1 MSTYPQDID
10 NDSADYSRVQDLGQ
24 YITLKR
30 GSDIIADAI
39 IYHGDC
45 WWKVLGN
52 GTTMESEI
60 LYAEKAGSLEGSAE
74 EVKIPIDECA
84 LYPAALEGSPLQ
96 FQDGSLQFQDGSLL
110 KELWPCCELIYVK
123 DARRRSTQAD
133 ANEKVFGIFALHYS
147 SDGDP
152 YYYPVDPEMQPGVAS
167 SWLLDPEF
175 DLILNWEPIDV
186 ADLLE
191 RAQKEHG

>member
-1 MSTYPQDID
+1 MSTYPYDID
-10 NDSADYSRVQDLGQ
+10 NDSADYSRVQALGK
-24 YITLKR
+24 YISLKR

-60 LYAEKAGSLEGSAE
+60 LYAEKAGSPEGSAE
-74 EVKIPIDECA
+74 EVKIPVDECEV
-84 LYPAALEGSPLQ
+84 YPSIREGAPLQ
-96 FQDGSLQFQDGSLL
+96 FQNGSLL
-110 KELWPCCELIYVK
+110 KEFWPCCGLIYVK

-133 ANEKVFGIFALHYS
+133 ENEKVFGIFALHYD

-152 YYYPVDPEMQPGVAS
+152 YYYPVDQDMQPGVAS
-167 SWLLDPEF
+167 DWLLDPKY
-175 DLILNWEPIDV
+175 DLILDWDPIDV
-186 ADLLE
+186 ADLLSRMRGE
-191 RAQKEHG
+191 APDD

>member
-1 MSTYPQDID
+1 MNTYLYDI
-10 NDSADYSRVQDLGQ
+10 DSADYSRVQALGQ
-24 YITLKR
+24 YIALKR
-30 GSDIIADAI
+30 GSDIVADAI

-60 LYAEKAGSLEGSAE
+60 LYAAKAGSPEGSTE

-96 FQDGSLQFQDGSLL
+96 FQDGSLLR
-110 KELWPCCELIYVK
+110 ELWPCCGLIYVK

-133 ANEKVFGIFALHYS
+133 EDEKVFGIFALHYD

-152 YYYPVDPEMQPGVAS
+152 YYYPVDQDMQPGVAS

-175 DLILNWEPIDV
+175 DLILAWEPIDV
-186 ADLLE
+186 TDLLE
-191 RAQKEHG
+191 KVQKEHG

>member
-10 NDSADYSRVQDLGQ
+10 NDSADYSRVQALGR
-24 YITLKR
+24 YIALKR

-52 GTTMESEI
+52 GATMESEI
-60 LYAEKAGSLEGSAE
+60 LYAEKAGSPESSSE
-74 EVKIPIDECA
+74 EVKISIDEGA

-96 FQDGSLQFQDGSLL
+96 FQDGSLL
-110 KELWPCCELIYVK
+110 KELWPCCGLIYVK

-133 ANEKVFGIFALHYS
+133 ENEKVFGIFALHYN

-152 YYYPVDPEMQPGVAS
+152 YYYPVDQEMQPGVAPN
-167 SWLLDPEF
+167 WLLDPKF
-175 DLILNWEPIDV
+175 DLILDWEPVDV
-186 ADLLE
+186 ADLLN
-191 RAQKEHG
+191 RMQGKSRG